1 MLSMTLT
8 LDSQSSLSLFL
19 HLITL
24 HLSLGGTFPL
34 SLSLVCSKRDKQLMA
49 SSTSTSFP
57 CSSLSLLNDC
67 KQTARICEWTRATAR
82 FHSTPLSPPALLC
95 LAEWFAHYQRTHR
108 HIAASRIASSSCV
121 ESIVFA
127 LWFVKRKSSCLVSL
141 SALLI
146 SSSCSAQDIAKSA
159 LLVVCH
165 WYEPL
170 QLETTRLER
179 LSQSSCTARHGQ
191 QSFNLQLCHA
201 AYE

>member
-1 MLSMTLT
+1 
-8 LDSQSSLSLFL
+8 
-19 HLITL
+19 
-24 HLSLGGTFPL
+24 
-34 SLSLVCSKRDKQLMA
+34 MA
-49 SSTSTSFP
+49 SSTSTSSP

-67 KQTARICEWTRATAR
+67 KQTARICEWTR
-82 FHSTPLSPPALLC
+82 FHSPSPPALLC
-95 LAEWFAHYQRTHR
+95 LLAEWFAHYQRTHR

-146 SSSCSAQDIAKSA
+146 SSSCSAQDIVESA

-170 QLETTRLER
+170 QLETTRLES